1 MLVRNLDDEA
11 VKATTY
17 IAHEG
22 AVAKMAL
29 DARDLRFLG
38 FLAHALLTPG
48 RTIEAHRDPMEEIY
62 FIYRGRGVMTV
73 EDEDRAVR
81 EGDAIHVPRG
91 ASHALHNASAE
102 DLEILVVASQPVGIY

>member
-1 MLVRNLDDEA
+1 MLVRNLADEE

-29 DARDLRFLG
+29 DARDLKFLG
-38 FLAHALLTPG
+38 FFAHALLKPG

-62 FIYRGRGVMTV
+62 FIYRGRGLMTV
-73 EDEDRAVR
+73 EDETRAVR
-81 EGDAIHVPRG
+81 EGDSIHIPRG
-91 ASHALHNASAE
+91 ASHALHNDSPD
-102 DLEILVVASQPVGIY
+102 DLEILVAASQPVGIY

>member
-1 MLVRNLDDEA
+1 MLVRNLADDD

-22 AVAKMAL
+22 AVATMAL
-29 DARDLRFLG
+29 DARDLKFLG
-38 FLAHALLTPG
+38 FLAHAVLQPG

-62 FIYRGRGVMTV
+62 FIYRGRGRMVV
-73 EDEDRAVR
+73 DDDERAVR
-81 EGDAIHVPRG
+81 EGDAVHIPRG
-91 ASHALHNASAE
+91 ASHALHNDSPA

>member
-1 MLVRNLDDEA
+1 VLVRNLADEE

-17 IAHEG
+17 IAHGG

-29 DARDLRFLG
+29 DARNLKFLG
-38 FLAHALLTPG
+38 FLAHAVLQPG

-62 FIYRGRGVMTV
+62 FIYRGRGLMVV
-73 EDEDRAVR
+73 DEEERPVR
-81 EGDAIHVPRG
+81 EGDAIHIPRG
-91 ASHALHNASAE
+91 ASHALHNDSPD